1 MHRSFS
7 LRPVALSLFGKTREA
22 STMAADKKDVKVALT
37 FDFDACCV
45 WIGSLGAKSPSMISR
60 GEFGPIALRR
70 ILDLLDRF
78 GVKSTFF
85 ITPPWRFPSRQG

>member
-1 MHRSFS
+1 
-7 LRPVALSLFGKTREA
+7 
-22 STMAADKKDVKVALT
+22 MAADKKDVKVALT

-78 GVKSTFF
+78 GIKSTFF
-85 ITPPWRFPSRQG
+85 VPGGPRDTAPGIRIRLREQPPGRRLRTVLVSCGR